1 MSVWHTLDI
10 PELLIRLNTSHV
22 GLGPKEIASR
32 QQQYGPNEIRGKAG
46 VTALKLL
53 ADQFKNFFILLLLFA
68 AVVSIGIAIWEH
80 SIQEMIEGGLIAL
93 IVVFIVGVG
102 FFQEYRAEK
111 ALDTLRGMLTPFA
124 VVERHG
130 VKQQI
135 SARELVPGDIIHMEA
150 GDRVPADSRILETV
164 QLQINESVL
173 TGEAE
178 AIEKNID
185 PLQGDLL
192 LGDRTNMAFMGTTV
206 TYGKGKA
213 VVVATGMATEFGHI
227 AGQMQAVEEAKTPLQ
242 ERLDTL
248 GKQIGVG
255 VLGLCII
262 VFVIGFLTQDIPV
275 LEMFLVAVALAVAAV
290 PEGLPGVV
298 TVALAMGTR
307 RMVARNVIVRT
318 LPAVETLGCTT
329 VICSDKTGTL
339 THNQMT
345 VKKIF
350 MADEMIDVSGEGYVP
365 EGGFRSQDQDIKA
378 NDHPDLA
385 LLLSA
390 AALCNNADL
399 NKREGQWT
407 WAGDPTEL
415 SLLVAAQKAGLTAN
429 QLLKGQPRVGEMPF
443 DSDRKRMATVHRN
456 DQSYAVYVKGAP
468 DILLERCTSVRYHGD
483 LISLTGQEKRRIIKA
498 NDALARDAFRVLA
511 LAYKVSQ
518 EKPTDSYLE
527 EDLIF
532 LGLVAMKDPPREDAR
547 QAIEKCHQAGIRTIM
562 ITGDHQ
568 TTAVAV
574 AREIGFNA
582 DASHVITGVDLSKLT
597 DEQFNERVQDIAI
610 YARVTPEHK
619 LRIVAALQAQGHVV
633 AMTGDGVNDA
643 PALKKADIGVAMGIT
658 GTDVSKEA
666 SDMVLTD
673 DNFASIVG
681 AVEEGRGIYD
691 NIRKFFAY
699 LLSGNLAEVAV
710 VFFSSL
716 WASGPI
722 ALTATQIL
730 IINLVTDG
738 FPALSLGVDP
748 FEPNA
753 MARPPRSREE
763 PLHYGLRPFIL
774 YYPVIVAAVTLGLFY
789 WVYDPAKENV
799 CEAQTVSFL
808 SLAFCEMY
816 QSFAARSTRY
826 PSFKVGLFRNRWLV
840 TAVVGSLILCT
851 GLVYLPVNVPF
862 LNVSLQELVNMVPP
876 SSGVFVL
883 ILLLASLGF
892 LYLELAKAWVARE
905 MENGDVHSAL
915 RHPFYL

>member
-1 MSVWHTLDI
+1 MNLWHTLDI
-10 PELLIRLNTSHV
+10 PELFDRLNASDK
-22 GLGPKEIASR
+22 GLEPEEVTSR
-32 QQQYGPNEIRGKAG
+32 QQQYGPNEIKGKAG
-46 VTALKLL
+46 VTALELL
-53 ADQFKNFFILLLLFA
+53 AGQFKNFLILLLLFA
-68 AVVSIGIAIWEH
+68 ALVSVGIAIWEH
-80 SIQEMIEGGLIAL
+80 SVQEMIEGGLIAL

-102 FFQEYRAEK
+102 FYQEYHAEK
-111 ALDTLRGMLTPFA
+111 ELDALRGMLTPFA

-135 SARELVPGDIIHMEA
+135 PARELVPGDIIHLEA
-150 GDRVPADSRILETV
+150 GDRVPADGRILETV

-178 AIEKNID
+178 AIEKD
-185 PLQGDLL
+185 MAPLQEDLL

-227 AGQMQAVEEAKTPLQ
+227 AGQMQDIEEERTPLQ

-248 GKQIGVG
+248 GKQIGLG
-255 VLGLCII
+255 VLVLCVV
-262 VFVIGFLTQDIPV
+262 VFVVGFLTQDIPAM
-275 LEMFLVAVALAVAAV
+275 EMFLVAVALAVAAV

-307 RMVARNVIVRT
+307 RMVARHVIVRT

-350 MADEMIDVSGEGYVP
+350 TANQMIDVSGEGYVP
-365 EGGFRSQDQDIKA
+365 EGGFRSQGHDVKA
-378 NDHPDLA
+378 KDHPDLA

-390 AALCNNADL
+390 AALCNNASL
-399 NKREGQWT
+399 HKEQGSWT

-415 SLLVAAQKAGLTAN
+415 SLLVAAQKAGLTTN
-429 QLLKGQPRVGEMPF
+429 RLLKDQPRVGEMPF
-443 DSDRKRMATVHRN
+443 DSDRKRMATMHRN
-456 DQSYAVYVKGAP
+456 GQSYTVYVKGAP
-468 DILLERCTSVRYHGD
+468 DVLLERCASIRSHND
-483 LISLTGQEKRRIIKA
+483 LVPLTGEEKTRIHKA
-498 NDALARDAFRVLA
+498 NEALANDAFRVLG

-518 EKPTDSYLE
+518 EKPIDSHME
-527 EDLIF
+527 EDLVF

-547 QAIEKCHQAGIRTIM
+547 QAIERCRQAGIRTIM

-574 AREIGFNA
+574 AREIGFHA
-582 DASHVITGVDLSKLT
+582 DASRVITGAALSKLT
-597 DEQFNERVQDIAI
+597 DEQFNERVKDTAI

-619 LRIVAALQAQGHVV
+619 LLIVAALQAQGHVV

-666 SDMVLTD
+666 SDMVLAD

-699 LLSGNLAEVAV
+699 LLSGNLAEVVV

-716 WASGPI
+716 WSAGPI

-738 FPALSLGVDP
+738 LPALALGVDP
-748 FEPNA
+748 FEPEA
-753 MARPPRSREE
+753 MARPPRSRNE
-763 PLHYGLRPFIL
+763 PLHHKLRPFIF

-789 WVYDPAKENV
+789 WVYDPARENV
-799 CEAQTVSFL
+799 HEAQTVAFL
-808 SLAFCEMY
+808 SVAFCEMY

-826 PSFKVGLFRNRWLV
+826 PSFKVGLFENRWLV
-840 TAVVGSLILCT
+840 TAVVGSFIVCT

-862 LNVSLQELVNMVPP
+862 LDVSLQEIVNMVPP
-876 SSGVFVL
+876 SPGMFVL
-883 ILLLASLGF
+883 ILLLAATGF
-892 LYLELAKAWVARE
+892 VYLEFAKAWAVRKE
-905 MENGDVHSAL
+905 
-915 RHPFYL
+915 R

>member
-1 MSVWHTLDI
+1 MNVWHTLDI
-10 PELLIRLNTSHV
+10 PELLVRLNTSDK
-22 GLGPKEIASR
+22 GLDPGEITSR
-32 QQQYGPNEIRGKAG
+32 QQQYGPNEIKGKAG
-46 VTALKLL
+46 VTALELL
-53 ADQFKNFFILLLLFA
+53 AGQFKNFLILLLLFA
-68 AVVSIGIAIWEH
+68 ALVSIGIAIWEH
-80 SIQEMIEGGLIAL
+80 SVQEMIEGGLIAL

-102 FFQEYRAEK
+102 FYQEYRAEK
-111 ALDTLRGMLTPFA
+111 ELDALRGMLTPFA

-135 SARELVPGDIIHMEA
+135 PARELVPGDIIHLEA
-150 GDRVPADSRILETV
+150 GDRVPADGRILETV

-173 TGEAE
+173 TGETE
-178 AIEKNID
+178 AVEKDIA
-185 PLQGDLL
+185 PLQEDLF

-227 AGQMQAVEEAKTPLQ
+227 AGQMQAVEEKRTPLQ

-248 GKQIGVG
+248 GKQIGLG
-255 VLGLCII
+255 VLGLCVI
-262 VFVIGFLTQDIPV
+262 VFVVGFLTKDIAAM
-275 LEMFLVAVALAVAAV
+275 EMFLVAVALAVAAV

-350 MADEMIDVSGEGYVP
+350 MADDTIDVSGEGYIP
-365 EGGFRSQDQDIKA
+365 EGGFRSQGQDIKA
-378 NDHPDLA
+378 KDHPDLA
-385 LLLSA
+385 LLLNA
-390 AALCNNADL
+390 AALCNNASL
-399 NKREGQWT
+399 HKEEGQSTWT
-407 WAGDPTEL
+407 GDPTEL
-415 SLLVAAQKAGLTAN
+415 SLLVAAQKAGLTTN
-429 QLLKGQPRVGEMPF
+429 QLLKDQPRVGEMPF
-443 DSDRKRMATVHRN
+443 DSDRKRMATVHLN
-456 DQSYAVYVKGAP
+456 DQSYTVYVKGAP
-468 DILLERCTSVRYHGD
+468 DILLERCTSIRSHRD
-483 LISLTGQEKRRIIKA
+483 LTALTGEEKSRIGKA
-498 NDALARDAFRVLA
+498 NEALAKDAFRVLG

-518 EKPTDSYLE
+518 EKPTDSRME
-527 EDLIF
+527 EDLVF

-547 QAIEKCHQAGIRTIM
+547 QAIERCRQAGIRTIM

-574 AREIGFNA
+574 AREIGFHA
-582 DASHVITGVDLSKLT
+582 DASHVITGATLSKLT
-597 DEQFNERVQDIAI
+597 DEQFNERVKDVAI

-619 LRIVAALQAQGHVV
+619 LRIVAALQAQGHVA

-673 DNFASIVG
+673 DNFAGIVG

-716 WASGPI
+716 WSSGPI

-738 FPALSLGVDP
+738 LPALALGVDP

-753 MARPPRSREE
+753 MARPPRNRKE
-763 PLHYGLRPFIL
+763 PLHHGLRPFIF
-774 YYPVIVAAVTLGLFY
+774 YYPVIVAAMTLGLFY
-789 WVYDPAKENV
+789 WIYDPAKENV
-799 CEAQTVSFL
+799 HEAQTVAFL
-808 SLAFCEMY
+808 SVAVCEMY

-826 PSFKVGLFRNRWLV
+826 PSFKVGLFENRWLV
-840 TAVVGSLILCT
+840 IAVVGSFIVCT

-862 LNVSLQELVNMVPP
+862 LNVSLQEVVNMVPP
-876 SSGVFVL
+876 SPGMFVL

-892 LYLELAKAWVARE
+892 LYLELAKAWAARKE
-905 MENGDVHSAL
+905 
-915 RHPFYL
+915 R

>member
-1 MSVWHTLDI
+1 MNLWHTLDI
-10 PELLIRLNTSHV
+10 PELLDRLNASDK
-22 GLGPKEIASR
+22 GLEPEEVTSR
-32 QQQYGPNEIRGKAG
+32 QQQYGPNEIKGKAG
-46 VTALKLL
+46 VTALELL
-53 ADQFKNFFILLLLFA
+53 AGQFKNFLILLLLFA
-68 AVVSIGIAIWEH
+68 ALVSVGIAIWEH
-80 SIQEMIEGGLIAL
+80 SVQEMIEGGLIAL

-102 FFQEYRAEK
+102 FYQEYHAEK
-111 ALDTLRGMLTPFA
+111 ELDALRGMLTLFA

-135 SARELVPGDIIHMEA
+135 PARELVPGDIIHLEA
-150 GDRVPADSRILETV
+150 GDRVPADGRILETV

-178 AIEKNID
+178 AIEKD
-185 PLQGDLL
+185 MAPLQEDLL
-192 LGDRTNMAFMGTTV
+192 LGDRANMAFMGTTV

-227 AGQMQAVEEAKTPLQ
+227 AGQMQDIEEERTPLQ

-248 GKQIGVG
+248 GKQIGLG
-255 VLGLCII
+255 VLVLCVV
-262 VFVIGFLTQDIPV
+262 VFVVGFLTQDIPAMD
-275 LEMFLVAVALAVAAV
+275 MFLVAVALAVAAV

-307 RMVARNVIVRT
+307 RMVARHVIVRT

-350 MADEMIDVSGEGYVP
+350 TANQMIDVSGEGYVP
-365 EGGFRSQDQDIKA
+365 EGGFRSQGHDVKA
-378 NDHPDLA
+378 KDHPDLA

-390 AALCNNADL
+390 AALCNNASL
-399 NKREGQWT
+399 HKEQGSWT

-415 SLLVAAQKAGLTAN
+415 SLLVAAQKAGLTTN
-429 QLLKGQPRVGEMPF
+429 RLLKDQPRVGEMPF
-443 DSDRKRMATVHRN
+443 DSDRKRMATMHRN
-456 DQSYAVYVKGAP
+456 GQSYTVYVKGAP
-468 DILLERCTSVRYHGD
+468 DVLLERCASIRSHGD
-483 LISLTGQEKRRIIKA
+483 LVPLTREEKTRIGKA
-498 NDALARDAFRVLA
+498 NEALANDAFRVLG

-518 EKPTDSYLE
+518 EKPIDNHME
-527 EDLIF
+527 EDLVF

-547 QAIEKCHQAGIRTIM
+547 QAIERCRQAGIRTIM

-574 AREIGFNA
+574 AREIGFHA
-582 DASHVITGVDLSKLT
+582 DASRVITGAALSKLT
-597 DEQFNERVQDIAI
+597 DEQFNERVKDIAI
-610 YARVTPEHK
+610 YARVTPVHK

-666 SDMVLTD
+666 SDMVLAD

-716 WASGPI
+716 WSAGPI

-738 FPALSLGVDP
+738 LPALALGVDP
-748 FEPNA
+748 FEPEA
-753 MARPPRSREE
+753 MARPPRSRNE
-763 PLHYGLRPFIL
+763 PLHHGLRPFIF

-789 WVYDPAKENV
+789 WVYDPARENV
-799 CEAQTVSFL
+799 HEAQTVAFL
-808 SLAFCEMY
+808 SVAFCEMY

-826 PSFKVGLFRNRWLV
+826 PSFKVGLFENRWLV
-840 TAVVGSLILCT
+840 TAVVGSFIVCT

-862 LNVSLQELVNMVPP
+862 LDVSLQEIVNMVPP
-876 SSGVFVL
+876 SPGMFVL
-883 ILLLASLGF
+883 ILLLAAAGF
-892 LYLELAKAWVARE
+892 VYLECAKAWAVRKE
-905 MENGDVHSAL
+905 
-915 RHPFYL
+915 R